1 MYKIMIEH
9 NITIVY
15 NEDNKEEFN
24 PNGLAGIIVNDS
36 DVIDVISKMNI
47 SRYFINLNGTIMELN
62 KEATIY
68 AYKKI
73 LGEKK
78 EEPQKLSKRTK

>member
-68 AYKKI
+68 AYNKI

-78 EEPQKLSKRTK
+78 EEQQKLSKRTK